1 MSRQALYR
9 LYRPRAFGE
18 VVGQPRSVAVLQE
31 AVRRERLSH
40 AYLFSGPRGTGK
52 TSVARIL
59 AKAVNCLARGEDGE
73 PCLQCASCTAV
84 EQATHLDVIEIDAA
98 SNRGIDDIR
107 DIKERVQHSPVMG
120 TFKVYIID
128 EVHML
133 TKEAFN
139 ALLKILEE
147 PPRHVMF
154 ILATTEMHKVPLTV
168 LSRCQRYQFERLRP
182 EVIAERL
189 GVVLE
194 REGEA
199 FEPEAL
205 ALLADA
211 ADGALRDALS
221 LTDKVLAMG
230 EIGEGLTRASV
241 SRFLGGLSDGV
252 LAALLDALTAPDLA
266 PLLAVIDQAY
276 GEGADVREMLR
287 DVARGIRDLVVFQTL
302 GGERLPAQRRD
313 LIAACSARIRSGLT
327 GDDWFRVLEALA
339 EAEEQLRGGMPPRL
353 VAEMALF
360 RAREALKGGGS
371 ARTEAVSTS
380 PRAVPPEPP
389 GEAAPVSVT
398 ARPPADFAAAE
409 EPSGPD
415 PEGFAASRSGRFSRV
430 LDSVRR
436 ERPST
441 FALLQY
447 AEVAEKNDRVTIW
460 FQFPAHRDLLMQPA
474 NREILDEIFHRV
486 YGPEMGYDLVSGD
499 DERPTND
506 SVPKSEPLPLKARVL
521 EVFGAGVRLEGF
533 REGPPTS

>member
-9 LYRPRAFGE
+9 LYRPRTFGE
-18 VVGQPRSVAVLQE
+18 VVGQPRSIAVLQE

-59 AKAVNCLARGEDGE
+59 AKAANCLDRATDGE
-73 PCLQCASCTAV
+73 PCLACVSCTAV
-84 EQATHLDVIEIDAA
+84 EQGTHLDVIEIDAA

-107 DIKERVQHSPVMG
+107 DIKERVQHAPVMG
-120 TFKVYIID
+120 TLKVYIID

-182 EVIAERL
+182 EVIASRL
-189 GVVLE
+189 AVVLE

-199 FEPEAL
+199 FEPDAL
-205 ALLADA
+205 ALLAEA

-221 LTDKVLAMG
+221 LTDKLLAMG
-230 EIGEGLTRASV
+230 ETGEGISRASV
-241 SRFLGGLSDGV
+241 NRFLGGLSNGLV
-252 LAALLDALTAPDLA
+252 AALLEAITAPDLA
-266 PLLAVIDQAY
+266 PLLEVIDQAY

-287 DVARGIRDLVVFQTL
+287 DAARGIRDLVVFQTL

-313 LIAACSARIRSGLT
+313 LVAATASRIRPGLT
-327 GDDWFRVLEALA
+327 GDDWFRALAALA
-339 EAEEQLRGGMPPRL
+339 EAEGQLRSGMPPRL
-353 VAEMALF
+353 VAEMAFF
-360 RAREALKGGGS
+360 RAREALQAGTARAQTDRDAPESGG
-371 ARTEAVSTS
+371 
-380 PRAVPPEPP
+380 
-389 GEAAPVSVT
+389 
-398 ARPPADFAAAE
+398 RPPADPQASAPVAAAS
-409 EPSGPD
+409 PPD
-415 PEGFAASRSGRFSRV
+415 GAAESAVPAPAARSERFASV
-430 LDSVRR
+430 LDWVRR

-447 AEVAEKNDRVTIW
+447 AEVTETADRVAIW

-486 YGPEMGYDLVSGD
+486 YGPEMGYDLVSGGQ
-499 DERPTND
+499 RPGE
-506 SVPKSEPLPLKARVL
+506 SLAREEPSLKDRVL
-521 EVFGAGVRLEGF
+521 EVFGEGVPLSGF
-533 REGPPTS
+533 DEKAPPTS